1 MRKLFS
7 FRLLVVVFCLVQLA
21 MGAWVARWCLDWR
34 QAQAALSEQ
43 QAVLSKQ
50 TSSPSNDI
58 SQLVK
63 ARDEAQSRLQQA
75 TASLPE
81 SLKATD
87 VVEHVYLAA
96 LASGATLS
104 QVTLSGQSGQG
115 SALRKSTEALV
126 VATVPN
132 TEGLLRF
139 VGELEKGQPPAY
151 VKLPSLQVL
160 AGPTPVTLSV
170 EFWSRKGVETP

>member
-21 MGAWVARWCLDWR
+21 MGAWVARWYLDWR

-43 QAVLSKQ
+43 QVVLAKQ
-50 TSSPSNDI
+50 EEVPAENI
-58 SQLVK
+58 AQLEK
-63 ARDEAQSRLQQA
+63 ARQEAQNRLQEV
-75 TASLPE
+75 TVSLPE
-81 SLKATD
+81 ALKTAD
-87 VVEHVYLAA
+87 VIEHVYLAA
-96 LASGATLS
+96 LASGANLS

-115 SALRKSTEALV
+115 SALRKSTEVLV

-139 VGELEKGQPPAY
+139 VDELEKGHLPAY

-170 EFWSRKGVETP
+170 EFWSRKGVEKP